1 MKRRADD
8 FPTTDPAPVSSAP
21 GADAVMLALTAL
33 SAVMVLVAI
42 YLALIGAP
50 AADLKSETG
59 RYAQRIIYFH
69 IATAWVGFL
78 AFFVTFVGGIG
89 YLRTQARRWD
99 RVAIASA
106 EIGTAF
112 MLGVLVSGSIWAR
125 PAWGVW
131 WVWDE
136 RLTISL
142 IQFLIYVGYLM
153 LRSAVED
160 PSRQARFAA
169 VYGIVAFLS
178 VPINFVA
185 IRLWR
190 TQHPLLFTSEGGG
203 LGPNMMFAFFF
214 SLATFTIWYI
224 TLMGH
229 RIRLERLRE
238 DVDDLKQ
245 KLMGGIR

>member
-1 MKRRADD
+1 MKQRKD
-8 FPTTDPAPVSSAP
+8 T
-21 GADAVMLALTAL
+21 LLIALTIL
-33 SAVMVLVAI
+33 SVVMMLVAL
-42 YLALIGAP
+42 YLALVGAP
-50 AADLKSETG
+50 EANLRSETG

-78 AFFVTFVGGIG
+78 AFFVTFVAGIG

-99 RVAIASA
+99 IVALSSA

-112 MLGVLVSGSIWAR
+112 MLGVLVSGSIWAK

-142 IQFLIYVGYLM
+142 IQFLVYVGYLM
-153 LRSAVED
+153 LRASVED
-160 PSRQARFAA
+160 PARRARFAA
-169 VYGIVAFLS
+169 VYGIVAFIS
-178 VPINFVA
+178 VPINFIA

-190 TQHPLLFTSEGGG
+190 TQHPLIFGSEEGG

-214 SLATFTIWYI
+214 CLITFTIWFV
-224 TLMGH
+224 TLVWH
-229 RIRLERLRE
+229 RIRLERFRDGVE
-238 DVDDLKQ
+238 QLKQ
-245 KLMGGIR
+245 RIMG

>member
-1 MKRRADD
+1 MKRRND
-8 FPTTDPAPVSSAP
+8 TLL
-21 GADAVMLALTAL
+21 LALTAL
-33 SAVMVLVAI
+33 SAVMVMVAL
-42 YLALIGAP
+42 YLALAGAP
-50 AADLKSETG
+50 DADLQSETG

-78 AFFVTFVGGIG
+78 AFFVTFVAGIG

-99 RVAIASA
+99 IVALSSA
-106 EIGTAF
+106 EIGTVF

-125 PAWGVW
+125 PTWGVW

-153 LRSAVED
+153 LRVSVED
-160 PSRQARFAA
+160 PARQARFAA
-169 VYGIVAFLS
+169 VYGIVAFVS
-178 VPINFVA
+178 VPINFIA

-190 TQHPLLFTSEGGG
+190 TQHPLMFGSSGGG

-214 SLATFTIWYI
+214 SLGTFTVWYV
-224 TLMGH
+224 TLMWH
-229 RIRLERLRE
+229 RIRLERFRDGVE
-238 DVDDLKQ
+238 QLKQ
-245 KLMGGIR
+245 KIVE

>member
-1 MKRRADD
+1 MKRQRD
-8 FPTTDPAPVSSAP
+8 TLLIV
-21 GADAVMLALTAL
+21 LTAL
-33 SAVMVLVAI
+33 SAVMMLVAL
-42 YLALIGAP
+42 YLALVGAP

-78 AFFVTFVGGIG
+78 AFFVTFVAGIG
-89 YLRTQARRWD
+89 YLRTQERKWD
-99 RVAIASA
+99 IVALSSG
-106 EIGTAF
+106 EIGTVF
-112 MLGVLVSGSIWAR
+112 MLGVLVSGSIWAK

-153 LRSAVED
+153 LRASVED
-160 PSRQARFAA
+160 PARRARFAA
-169 VYGIVAFLS
+169 VYGIVAFIS
-178 VPINFVA
+178 VPINFIA

-190 TQHPLLFTSEGGG
+190 TQHPLIFGTEGGG

-214 SLATFTIWYI
+214 CLTTFTVWYV
-224 TLMGH
+224 T
-229 RIRLERLRE
+229 
-238 DVDDLKQ
+238 
-245 KLMGGIR
+245 

>member
-1 MKRRADD
+1 MKRQKD
-8 FPTTDPAPVSSAP
+8 T
-21 GADAVMLALTAL
+21 LLIALTAL
-33 SAVMVLVAI
+33 SAVMMMVAL
-42 YLALIGAP
+42 YLALVAAP
-50 AADLKSETG
+50 EANLKSETG

-78 AFFVTFVGGIG
+78 AFLVTFVGGVG

-99 RVAIASA
+99 ILALSSA

-112 MLGVLVSGSIWAR
+112 MLGVLVSGSIWAK

-153 LRSAVED
+153 LRAAVED
-160 PSRQARFAA
+160 PSRRARFAA
-169 VYGIVAFLS
+169 VYGIVAFIS
-178 VPINFVA
+178 VPINFIA

-190 TQHPLLFTSEGGG
+190 TQHPLMFGSEEGG

-214 SLATFTIWYI
+214 SLITFTIWYVALI
-224 TLMGH
+224 WH
-229 RIRLERLRE
+229 RILLERFRD
-238 DVDDLKQ
+238 DVEYLKQ
-245 KLMGGIR
+245 RIMG

>member
-1 MKRRADD
+1 MKKKSDAWL
-8 FPTTDPAPVSSAP
+8 VS
-21 GADAVMLALTAL
+21 LTAL
-33 SAVMVLVAI
+33 SAVLILMSI
-42 YLALIGAP
+42 YLALAGAP
-50 AADLKSETG
+50 EANLQSETG

-78 AFFVTFVGGIG
+78 AFFVTFVAGVG

-99 RVAIASA
+99 IVALSSA

-142 IQFLIYVGYLM
+142 IQFLVYVGYLM
-153 LRSAVED
+153 LRSTVDD
-160 PSRQARFAA
+160 PARRARFGA
-169 VYGIVAFLS
+169 VYGVVAFVS
-178 VPINFVA
+178 VPINFIA

-190 TQHPLLFTSEGGG
+190 TQHPLMFGTEEGG
-203 LGPNMMFAFFF
+203 LSPNMMFAFFF
-214 SLATFTIWYI
+214 CLITFTIWY
-224 TLMGH
+224 TVLMAH
-229 RIRLERLRE
+229 RMRLERLRD
-238 DVDDLKQ
+238 DVQQLKQ
-245 KLMGGIR
+245 QVMG

>member
-1 MKRRADD
+1 
-8 FPTTDPAPVSSAP
+8 V
-21 GADAVMLALTAL
+21 
-33 SAVMVLVAI
+33 SAVLMMVAI
-42 YLALIGAP
+42 YLALAGAP
-50 AADLKSETG
+50 EASLKSETG

-78 AFFVTFVGGIG
+78 AFFVTFVAGVG
-89 YLRTQARRWD
+89 YLRSQARRWD
-99 RVAIASA
+99 IVALSSA

-112 MLGVLVSGSIWAR
+112 MLGVLVSGSIWAK

-142 IQFLIYVGYLM
+142 IQFLVYVGYLM
-153 LRSAVED
+153 LRSAVDD
-160 PSRQARFAA
+160 PTRRARFAA
-169 VYGIVAFLS
+169 VYGVVAFIS

-190 TQHPLLFTSEGGG
+190 TQHPLMFGTEKGG
-203 LGPNMMFAFFF
+203 LSPNMMFAFFF
-214 SLATFTIWYI
+214 CLITFTVWYV

-229 RIRLERLRE
+229 RIRLERLRD
-238 DVDDLKQ
+238 DVEQLKQ
-245 KLMGGIR
+245 LVID